1 MSYTQK
7 LQAEPMWP
15 REIEKSGPG
24 VKGISEEHLI
34 SGTDWHI
41 ETDEVDLKRDE
52 EMKIK
57 KKKKQERNGQIQSR
71 PDQKYSCTGRAYLSD
86 VCLR

>member
-34 SGTDWHI
+34 RGTDWHI
-41 ETDEVDLKRDE
+41 ETDEVGLHRE
-52 EMKIK
+52 GEREVN
-57 KKKKQERNGQIQSR
+57 KKKQQRSLWGVR
-71 PDQKYSCTGRAYLSD
+71 L
-86 VCLR
+86 